1 MTYEEFLKQKEIR
14 HKNSGFDIDRDNLNI
29 KSFDF
34 QKDITRWAIKKGK
47 SAIFADCGLGKTLM
61 QLDFAD
67 QVHKYTGGNVLIV
80 APLAVSKQTKREGE
94 KFGYNVTICRSQ
106 EDVKPGINITNYEK
120 LEHFTS
126 DFAGVVLD
134 ESSILKSFAGKMR
147 NEIIDKFINIPYK
160 LACTATPSPNDFM
173 ELGNHSEFLG
183 AMSRSEML
191 ATYFVHD
198 GGDTAKWRLKGHA
211 ERDFWRWVASWA
223 VVIKS
228 PKDLGYDIS
237 GYDLPEL
244 NFIEHIIPCEIGEY
258 ELIVR
263 AAETL
268 QERRKARKLSISKR
282 VYMAADIVNNSSEN
296 WLVWCDYNDESD
308 LLRRSIKDAV
318 EVKGSDKPE
327 HKETA
332 GIEFAQGNIK
342 CLVSKPSIYGF
353 GMNWQN
359 CNNIIFCGISDSYEQ
374 FYQAIRRCWRFG
386 QDKPVNVHII
396 TSEKEINVLENI
408 KRKEQQAEIMAQNMV
423 NLTKEVTIAEITNT
437 TRTIKKYEPEKAI
450 TMPEWLVK
458 EGIDERIKSIQRKRI
473 YTFQRR

>member
-1 MTYEEFLKQKEIR
+1 MTYKEFLKQKEIK
-14 HKNSGFDIDRDNLNI
+14 HKNSGFDIDRNDLNE
-29 KSFDF
+29 KLFDF

-67 QVHKYTGGNVLIV
+67 QIHKYTGGNVLIV

-94 KFGYNVTICRSQ
+94 KFGIDVTICRSQ

-126 DFAGVVLD
+126 DFVGVVLD

-147 NEIIDKFINIPYK
+147 NDIIDKFLNVQYK

-183 AMSRSEML
+183 VMSRNEML

-198 GGDTAKWRLKGHA
+198 GSDTAKWRLKGHA
-211 ERDFWRWVASWA
+211 EQDFWRWVASWA

-228 PKDLGYDIS
+228 PSDLGYEIA

-244 NFIEHIIPCEIGEY
+244 KFIEHVLESEIGDY
-258 ELIVR
+258 ELVVKV
-263 AAETL
+263 AETL
-268 QERRKARKLSISKR
+268 QERREARKQSIYKR
-282 VYMAADIVNNSSEN
+282 VDMAADIVNNSSEN

-308 LLRRSIKDAV
+308 LLRKSIKDAV

-327 HKETA
+327 HKENA
-332 GIEFAQGNIK
+332 GVEFAQGKIK

-423 NLTKEVTIAEITNT
+423 NLTKEVTIAEIMNT
-437 TRTIKKYEPEKAI
+437 TRTIKKYEAEKAI
-450 TMPEWLVK
+450 IMPEWL
-458 EGIDERIKSIQRKRI
+458 
-473 YTFQRR
+473 RRA

>member
-14 HKNSGFDIDRDNLNI
+14 HKNSGFDIDRTNLNI

-67 QVHKYTGGNVLIV
+67 QVHKFTKGNVLIV
-80 APLAVSKQTKREGE
+80 APLSVSKQTKREGE
-94 KFGYNVTICRSQ
+94 KFGYEVTICRSQ
-106 EDVKPGINITNYEK
+106 EDVKSGINITNYEK

-126 DFAGVVLD
+126 EFSGVVLD

-147 NEIIDKFINIPYK
+147 NDIIDKFINVPYK

-183 AMSRSEML
+183 VMSRSEML

-211 ERDFWRWVASWA
+211 EQDFWRWVASWA

-228 PKDLGYDIS
+228 PSDLGYNIA

-244 NFIEHIIPCEIGEY
+244 IFIEHILEGEVGDY
-258 ELIVR
+258 ELVVK

-268 QERRKARKLSISKR
+268 QERREARKQSIYKR
-282 VYMAADIVNNSSEN
+282 VDMTADIVNNSSDN

-308 LLRRSIKDAV
+308 LLRKSIKDSV

-327 HKETA
+327 HKEAA
-332 GIEFAQGNIK
+332 GVDFAQDKIK

-408 KRKEQQAEIMAQNMV
+408 KRKEQQADVMAQSMV
-423 NLTKEVTIAEITNT
+423 NLTKEITVAEIMNT
-437 TRTIKKYEPEKAI
+437 TSTIKKYEPEKAFA
-450 TMPEWLVK
+450 MPEWL
-458 EGIDERIKSIQRKRI
+458 
-473 YTFQRR
+473 RRA

>member
-14 HKNSGFDIDRDNLNI
+14 HRNSGFDVDREQFNY
-29 KSFDF
+29 KAFDF
-34 QKDITRWAIKKGK
+34 QKDITKWALKKGRA
-47 SAIFADCGLGKTLM
+47 AIFADCGLGKTLM
-61 QLDFAD
+61 QLDFAH
-67 QVHKYTGGNVLIV
+67 QVHKHTGGNILIV

-94 KFGYNVTICRSQ
+94 KFGIEVNICRTQ
-106 EDVKPGINITNYEK
+106 DDVKPGINITNYEK

-126 DFAGVVLD
+126 DFAGAILD

-211 ERDFWRWVASWA
+211 EQDFWRWVASWA

-244 NFIEHIIPCEIGEY
+244 NFIEHIIPGEIGEY

-268 QERRKARKLSISKR
+268 QERREARKQSIYTR
-282 VYMAADIVNNSSEN
+282 VDMAADIVNNSSDN

-308 LLRRSIKDAV
+308 LLRKSIKDAV

-332 GIEFAQGNIK
+332 GINFAQGNIK

-423 NLTKEVTIAEITNT
+423 NLTKEVTIAEIMNT

-450 TMPEWLVK
+450 IMPEWL
-458 EGIDERIKSIQRKRI
+458 
-473 YTFQRR
+473 RRA